1 MNSNT
6 VLVIFLVALFV
17 VLGVVTVPIIKA
29 KAYRYLLAI
38 VFGVIILIL
47 VAVSTYNRTLYI
59 DDFVPFGT
67 NDIEQTNQVMDTAIE
82 TQGEDLNTILSND
95 GLKNSI
101 PISSFNIHFRDGVF
115 ANLQFSLML
124 PQNVGT
130 LEKSIQVNYE
140 GQIFTSETVY
150 FPDNSLLSQTI
161 PVYDLKH
168 IVSTIA
174 SSDIFQQFD
183 LSNANFMF
191 IGYREISANT
201 NLPSN
206 SYMVDADRLFQMQ
219 SIESP
224 GKYYV
229 FNVIAGD
236 KYFQILSLQ
245 ENA

>member
-6 VLVIFLVALFV
+6 LLVIFLIALFA
-17 VLGVVTVPIIKA
+17 VLGVVTVPIVKA

-38 VFGVIILIL
+38 VLGVIILIL
-47 VAVSTYNRTLYI
+47 IAVSTYNRTLSI
-59 DDFVPFGT
+59 DDFIPFCT
-67 NDIEQTNQVMDTAIE
+67 NDIEQANEVMDAAIKI
-82 TQGEDLNTILSND
+82 QGEDINTILSNND
-95 GLKNSI
+95 LKNSM
-101 PISSFNIHFRDGVF
+101 PISSFNIHFRDGAF

-150 FPDNSLLSQTI
+150 FPDNALLSQTI
-161 PVYDLKH
+161 PVYNLKQ
-168 IVSTIA
+168 IVSIIA

-191 IGYREISANT
+191 IGSREISANT
-201 NLPSN
+201 DLPSN
-206 SYMVDADRLFQMQ
+206 SYIIEADNLIQMQ
-219 SIESP
+219 SIERP

-229 FNVIAGD
+229 FNVIAED

-245 ENA
+245 